1 MNNSSRLYSKYSHN
15 VIKTTTVGSK
25 YGGEVPIEKN
35 VRRRP
40 NATNSK

>member
-25 YGGEVPIEKN
+25 YGGKVPIENN

-40 NATNSK
+40 NVTNK